1 MTTPVE
7 RTKTIEVRGSG
18 AAFKSSDNGAQIHSG
33 RVAEKEMDAVGFAAK
48 LNPCCR
54 PSRSPSRKQGSKQG
68 KVSENLSTELRAE
81 DNRHAKI
88 VDTVT
93 CCVKVKV
100 PDSLRPVLDALVRK
114 ARACVAVCW
123 LVEWNL
129 LANTIRNYRV

>member
-33 RVAEKEMDAVGFAAK
+33 RVAEKEMGAVGFAAK

-88 VDTVT
+88 VDIVT

-100 PDSLRPVLDALVRK
+100 PDSLRPVLDALVGK
-114 ARACVAVCW
+114 VQAGQQSRAACLRRQGEAD
-123 LVEWNL
+123 
-129 LANTIRNYRV
+129 

>member
-33 RVAEKEMDAVGFAAK
+33 RVAEKEMDAVGFAAE
-48 LNPCCR
+48 LIPWC
-54 PSRSPSRKQGSKQG
+54 RSPSRKQGSKQG

-88 VDTVT
+88 VDIVT

-100 PDSLRPVLDALVRK
+100 PDSLRLVLDALLRY

-129 LANTIRNYRV
+129 LANTIRNYRA

>member
-54 PSRSPSRKQGSKQG
+54 PSGSKQG

-129 LANTIRNYRV
+129 LANTIRNYRA

>member
-18 AAFKSSDNGAQIHSG
+18 AAFKSSDNDAQIHSG
-33 RVAEKEMDAVGFAAK
+33 RVAEKEMGAVGFAAK
-48 LNPCCR
+48 RNPCCR

-68 KVSENLSTELRAE
+68 KVSENLATELRAE

-93 CCVKVKV
+93 SKSRFPILCV
-100 PDSLRPVLDALVRK
+100 PYWMP
-114 ARACVAVCW
+114 W
-123 LVEWNL
+123 
-129 LANTIRNYRV
+129 

>member
-1 MTTPVE
+1 ARHRESRARSKGRSARIFRRNFVPKSASHGVYDLGVPVVFG
-7 RTKTIEVRGSG
+7 T
-18 AAFKSSDNGAQIHSG
+18 
-33 RVAEKEMDAVGFAAK
+33 
-48 LNPCCR
+48 
-54 PSRSPSRKQGSKQG
+54 

-88 VDTVT
+88 VETVT

-129 LANTIRNYRV
+129 LANTIRNYRA